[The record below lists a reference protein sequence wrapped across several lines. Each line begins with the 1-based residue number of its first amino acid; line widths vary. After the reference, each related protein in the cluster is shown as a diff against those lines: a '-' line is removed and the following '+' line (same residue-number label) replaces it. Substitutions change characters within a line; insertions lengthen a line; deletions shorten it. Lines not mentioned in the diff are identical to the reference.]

1 MPQKNINQGQ
11 FNNYLA
17 LLDFIRDVS
26 TMNYSNFGD
35 RFSRFSGITQLMGDL
50 NEGLLRDDMVMLGG
64 GNPASIPQVQ
74 DVIQQI
80 LQQQMNSGEF
90 MSAIANYDGP
100 QGKDS
105 FLDALVDY
113 FQQKYGWAIT
123 RNNIALTQGSQ
134 NSFFGLFNMF
144 SGKNSKGID
153 KKVLLPLT
161 PEYIGYSDVG
171 ITDHQ
176 LLGHPALIEEKEDGF
191 FKYHVDF
198 KTLPIDDRI
207 GLMTVSRPTNPTGNV
222 LTDDEIKHLDRLA
235 QEKQIPLLI
244 DNAYGTP
251 FPNIVFSNIQPF
263 WNSNTI
269 VCMSLSKL
277 GLPGIR
283 TGIVIAHEDI
293 VKTLSNITANHSLS
307 PVGVGASIVQQ
318 MIKTDV
324 IDDLCE
330 QTIKPYYQNKINF
343 IVHLLKQSINDS
355 RFSIHQPEGA
365 IFVWLR
371 FKSLGITTKEL
382 YQRLKQKGLLVV
394 PGEYFYPG
402 RNDEDEHQHEC
413 IRMNIVQSEA
423 DIKKGIAILKTEL
436 DQLWQ

>member
-1 MPQKNINQGQ
+1 
-11 FNNYLA
+11 
-17 LLDFIRDVS
+17 
-26 TMNYSNFGD
+26 MNYSNFGE
-35 RFSRFSGITQLMGDL
+35 RFNRFSGITQLMDDL
-50 NEGLLRDDMVMLGG
+50 NQGLLNDDVVMLGG

-74 DVIQQI
+74 SLIKEV
-80 LQQQMNSGEF
+80 LQQQMNSGEL
-90 MSAIANYDGP
+90 MRSIANYDGP

-113 FQQKYGWAIT
+113 FQHKYGWAIT
-123 RNNIALTQGSQ
+123 RKNIALTQGSQ
-134 NSFFGLFNMF
+134 NSFFALFNMF
-144 SGKNSKGID
+144 SGRNAQGIN

-171 ITDHQ
+171 ICDDQ
-176 LLGHPALIEEKEDGF
+176 LLGHPALIEEKEGGF

-198 KTLPIDDRI
+198 DGLPIDENI
-207 GLMTVSRPTNPTGNV
+207 GLLTVSRPTNPSGNV
-222 LTDDEIKHLDRLA
+222 LSNEEIQRLDSLA
-235 QEKQIPLLI
+235 QHNQLPLLI

-251 FPNIVFSNIQPF
+251 FPNIVFNNIQPF

-293 VKTLSNITANHSLS
+293 ISTLSNITANHSLS
-307 PVGVGASIVQQ
+307 PVGVGASIVQH
-318 MIKTDV
+318 MITTDV
-324 IDDLCE
+324 IDDLCN
-330 QTIKPYYQNKINF
+330 TSIKPYYKAKVDF
-343 IVHLLKQSINDS
+343 IVQQLQQAINDE

-382 YQRLKQKGLLVV
+382 YLRLKDKGLLVV

-402 RNDEDEHQHEC
+402 RDDDDEHQHEC
-413 IRMNIVQSEA
+413 IRMNIVQSES
-423 DIKKGIAILKTEL
+423 DIKKGIAILKAEIEC
-436 DQLWQ
+436 LWS

>member
-1 MPQKNINQGQ
+1 
-11 FNNYLA
+11 
-17 LLDFIRDVS
+17 
-26 TMNYSNFGD
+26 MNYSKFGD
-35 RFSRFSGITQLMGDL
+35 RFNRFSAITQLMDDL
-50 NEGLLRDDMVMLGG
+50 NEGLLTDNVVMLGG
-64 GNPASIPQVQ
+64 GNPAAIPEVQ
-74 DVIQQI
+74 QQINDI

-90 MSAIANYDGP
+90 INSIANYDGP

-113 FQQKYGWAIT
+113 FQHKYGWAIT
-123 RNNIALTQGSQ
+123 RKNIALTQGSQ
-134 NSFFGLFNMF
+134 NSFFALFNMF
-144 SGKNSKGID
+144 SGVNSAGIN
-153 KKVLLPLT
+153 KRVLLPLT

-171 ITDHQ
+171 ITDQ
-176 LLGHPALIEEKEDGF
+176 QILGHPAIIEEKGDGF

-198 KTLPIDDRI
+198 DGLPIDESI
-207 GLMTVSRPTNPTGNV
+207 GLMTVSRPTNPSGNV
-222 LTDDEIKHLDRLA
+222 LTDHEIKRLDALA
-235 QEKQIPLLI
+235 QNNNIPFLI

-251 FPNIVFSNIQPF
+251 FPNIVFSEIQPF

-277 GLPGIR
+277 GLPGVR

-293 VKTLSNITANHSLS
+293 ISTVSNITANHSLS

-318 MIKTDV
+318 MIKTDTL
-324 IDDLCE
+324 DELCLNAI
-330 QTIKPYYQNKINF
+330 QPFYQNKVNF
-343 IVHLLKQSINDS
+343 MVNSLKSAINDE

-371 FKSLGITTKEL
+371 FKSLGITTKAL
-382 YQRLKQKGLLVV
+382 YERLKQKGLLVV

-402 RNDEDEHQHEC
+402 RDDDDEHQHEC

-423 DIKKGIAILKTEL
+423 EIKKGIAILKAEL
-436 DQLWQ
+436 DRLWQ

>member
-1 MPQKNINQGQ
+1 
-11 FNNYLA
+11 
-17 LLDFIRDVS
+17 
-26 TMNYSNFGD
+26 MNYSNFGD
-35 RFSRFSGITQLMGDL
+35 RFSRFSGITQLMDDL
-50 NEGLLRDDMVMLGG
+50 NQGLLSDDVVMLGG
-64 GNPASIPQVQ
+64 GNPASIPKVQ
-74 DVIQQI
+74 ELLDQI
-80 LQQQMNSGEF
+80 LKQQLSSGELMNS
-90 MSAIANYDGP
+90 IANYDGP

-113 FQQKYGWAIT
+113 FQQKYGWVIS
-123 RNNIALTQGSQ
+123 RKNIALTQGSQ

-144 SGKNSKGID
+144 SGDNAEGIN

-171 ITDHQ
+171 ITDQQ
-176 LLGHPALIEEKEDGF
+176 LIGHPALIEEKEDGF

-198 KTLPIDDRI
+198 DSLPINERI
-207 GLMTVSRPTNPTGNV
+207 GLMTVSRPTNPSGNV
-222 LTDDEIKHLDRLA
+222 LTDEEIKRLDQLA
-235 QEKQIPLLI
+235 QKNNIPLLI

-251 FPNIVFSNIQPF
+251 FPNIVFNNIQPF

-293 VKTLSNITANHSLS
+293 IKTLSNITANHSLS
-307 PVGVGASIVQQ
+307 PVGIGASIVQQ

-330 QTIKPYYQNKINF
+330 QTIKPFYQNKVNF
-343 IVHLLKQSINDS
+343 IVNLLKQSINDD

-402 RNDEDEHQHEC
+402 RDDDDPHQHEC
-413 IRMNIVQSEA
+413 IRMNIVQSEEE
-423 DIKKGIAILKTEL
+423 IIKGIAILTAEL
-436 DQLWQ
+436 ESLWK